1 MTHCYRKYKFQPFTE
16 TFSLLP
22 YSLCWMT
29 CLDSYALPHLMLEN
43 TQLVG
48 YQYWFYALYCQ
59 HYERCNV
66 MDTFHLSPWVGRL
79 RGCYART
86 SHSSI
91 VFCLLTSFCCW
102 LPVPFREFWLRFMIG
117 SFLYGTWSQGLQS
130 LPCLSS
136 WATFLHVYVSYL
148 KVLGQTLRRNR
159 RYIHYF
165 QTNFIL

>member
-43 TQLVG
+43 TLLVG

-66 MDTFHLSPWVGRL
+66 MDTFHLSSWAGRL

-91 VFCLLTSFCCW
+91 VFVYWQVFVADCPCLLGNSDYVLWLVLFCMVHGVRDFKVCLVFLVGLLSFKYVW
-102 LPVPFREFWLRFMIG
+102 VIWRF
-117 SFLYGTWSQGLQS
+117 
-130 LPCLSS
+130 
-136 WATFLHVYVSYL
+136 
-148 KVLGQTLRRNR
+148 
-159 RYIHYF
+159 
-165 QTNFIL
+165 